1 MGLGRGKHSVA
12 RMGFFLHRT
21 RWDQSEQTRFLNP
34 PVNRTIC
41 VMLYEEGRHKP
52 FQVLQNDAARA
63 PRCFLRQ
70 SLVAYQ
76 GVSVYGPKQANIV
89 RSVVLAKFLSLQE
102 IFAEVL
108 RYLRY

>member
-1 MGLGRGKHSVA
+1 M
-12 RMGFFLHRT
+12 
-21 RWDQSEQTRFLNP
+21 
-34 PVNRTIC
+34 NRTIC
-41 VMLYEEGRHKP
+41 VMLYKEGRHKP

-89 RSVVLAKFLSLQE
+89 RSVVLAKFLTFRKFLRKCYGICVTDIDRWYLLS
-102 IFAEVL
+102 FPAET
-108 RYLRY
+108 R